1 MVMHFCV
8 CWNFYCARGFESQS
22 VCCLI
27 YQVKSNR
34 GMNIYV
40 LNHSL
45 DQTPSIYAIS
55 NRSSYFF
62 YTFRM
67 HRLQNY
73 NCNFPPFLLY
83 CNCNFSHFL
92 YCSFVSEEGEFP
104 PHESDKVSQPR
115 CHRQS
120 ALVHL
125 HRQSGDCIPW
135 PDAGLDPNSIFFLVN
150 CIFELTRRP
159 SRAFNLA
166 SSCVASGKSEIR
178 ARYLVALVQG
188 LRRKQVIQ
196 TLIVCL

>member
-1 MVMHFCV
+1 M
-8 CWNFYCARGFESQS
+8 
-22 VCCLI
+22 
-27 YQVKSNR
+27 
-34 GMNIYV
+34 
-40 LNHSL
+40 
-45 DQTPSIYAIS
+45 S

-83 CNCNFSHFL
+83 CNCNFST
-92 YCSFVSEEGEFP
+92 SFIAVLSVKKVNFRHMSRTRFP
-104 PHESDKVSQPR
+104 SRDATASQHWSTYTDR
-115 CHRQS
+115 VEIAS
-120 ALVHL
+120 
-125 HRQSGDCIPW
+125 
-135 PDAGLDPNSIFFLVN
+135 LDLMQVWTQTQYFFLVN

-188 LRRKQVIQ
+188 LRSKQVIQ